1 MSKVSNDV
9 LMHRMS
15 AAKLASELNTS
26 DDALEHI
33 FHVVPAR
40 ANVQVTP
47 VKNDLLYPFRTADIG
62 FKPYPQEK
70 LEAFAVQLQQ
80 EGQLEPIIIRPIE
93 DGHYE
98 ILAGHNRVAAAKL
111 NGWETVTAQIVEAD
125 DARSI
130 VIATSTNLL
139 RRQDLSALERGKAY
153 KALLDAKK
161 HQGLRTDLPD
171 PTSGEIRQKFT
182 ARALVAEF
190 FGVTEY
196 EIRKAVKLTQ
206 LIPEIQE
213 IMEEDP
219 QRVNLAC
226 ADQIADYDAAAQHT
240 FLLMCQRTDYRL
252 DMKTMKYIVRKC
264 PPPSAEHRAIVDAW
278 NEVQRRNELRMM
290 EPPKKITFER
300 KKFAPYIDKF
310 GSDQE
315 LERLFLDFLRQRA
328 AQST

>member
-47 VKNDLLYPFRTADIG
+47 VKIDLLYPFRTADIG

-252 DMKTMKYIVRKC
+252 DMKTMKYIVHKC

-290 EPPKKITFER
+290 VPPKKITFER

>member
-1 MSKVSNDV
+1 MGRVRDDV
-9 LMHRMS
+9 LRRRMT
-15 AAKLASELNTS
+15 AAKMSSDLITS
-26 DDALEHI
+26 DEALERI
-33 FHVVPAR
+33 F
-40 ANVQVTP
+40 QVTP
-47 VKNDLLYPFRTADIG
+47 PQVSMRVTPIKITLLHPFHTADIG
-62 FKPYPQEK
+62 FRPYPAAK
-70 LEAFAVQLQQ
+70 LEAFALQLQT
-80 EGQLEPIIIRPIE
+80 EGQLEPIIVRPMAN
-93 DGHYE
+93 GHYE

-111 NGWETVTAQIVEAD
+111 NGWETVMAQIVEAD
-125 DARSI
+125 DARAI

-219 QRVNLAC
+219 QRVNLSC
-226 ADQIADYDAAAQHT
+226 ADQIADYDAAAQHI

-290 EPPKKITFER
+290 EPPKKITFDR
-300 KKFAPYIDKF
+300 KKFAPYIEKL
-310 GSDQE
+310 GSDRA
-315 LERLFLDFLRQRA
+315 LENLFLEFLRQRIG
-328 AQST
+328 

>member
-47 VKNDLLYPFRTADIG
+47 VKIDLLYPFRTADIG

-98 ILAGHNRVAAAKL
+98 ILAGHNRVTAAKL
-111 NGWETVTAQIVEAD
+111 NGWETVMAQIVEAD
-125 DARSI
+125 DARAI

-213 IMEEDP
+213 IIEEDP

-226 ADQIADYDAAAQHT
+226 ANQIADYDAAAQHT
-240 FLLMCQRTDYRL
+240 FLLMCQRIDYRL
-252 DMKTMKYIVRKC
+252 DMKTMKYIV
-264 PPPSAEHRAIVDAW
+264 SA
-278 NEVQRRNELRMM
+278 Q
-290 EPPKKITFER
+290 
-300 KKFAPYIDKF
+300 
-310 GSDQE
+310 
-315 LERLFLDFLRQRA
+315 
-328 AQST
+328 

>member
-1 MSKVSNDV
+1 MTV
-9 LMHRMS
+9 MMYTH
-15 AAKLASELNTS
+15 
-26 DDALEHI
+26 
-33 FHVVPAR
+33 
-40 ANVQVTP
+40 
-47 VKNDLLYPFRTADIG
+47 TADIG
-62 FKPYPQEK
+62 FRPYPPAK
-70 LEAFAVQLQQ
+70 PEAFALQLQT
-80 EGQLEPIIIRPIE
+80 EGQLEPVIVRPMAN
-93 DGHYE
+93 GCYE

-111 NGWETVTAQIVEAD
+111 NGWETDMAQIMEAD
-125 DARSI
+125 DAHAI

-161 HQGLRTDLPD
+161 HQGLRSDLPD
-171 PTSGEIRQKFT
+171 PTSGEMFT

-196 EIRKAVKLTQ
+196 EIRKAVKQTH

-219 QRVNLAC
+219 KRVNLAC
-226 ADQIADYDAAAQHT
+226 ADMIADYDAEAQHT
-240 FLLMCQRTDYRL
+240 FLLMRQRIDYRL
-252 DMKTMKYIVRKC
+252 DMATMKYIVRKC

-278 NEVQRRNELRMM
+278 NEVQHRNEQRMM
-290 EPPKKITFER
+290 EPPKKITFDR